1 MEAIL
6 ENCRKE
12 NTEFRHIMQGTLQV
26 VKKHCA
32 LSGESKMDYL
42 DILQKINDLLFAF
55 LGDNRITIDFQVYIN
70 EKRFIN
76 DKVDVK
82 NLIDGEFVQ

>member
-1 MEAIL
+1 M
-6 ENCRKE
+6 N
-12 NTEFRHIMQGTLQV
+12 
-26 VKKHCA
+26 
-32 LSGESKMDYL
+32 YL